1 MFSTPESSSATTL
14 NGKTLGSRG
23 TEAPPPWDEKVVV
36 SESPA
41 PQPPVPMRST
51 FASVCIVAACT
62 STLTMSIALGPSVS
76 ILLPYTGKDLHI
88 PKENLQWILN
98 AYSISSVSNSD
109 YYVHASAPGRKC
121 SPWLYPTGMLTSS
134 LRATGRPLRSQTSL
148 AYWILHFGGVFCRRW
163 IRSM

>member
-76 ILLPYTGKDLHI
+76 ILLPYTGKDLDI

-109 YYVHASAPGRKC
+109 YYVQSSAPVRKC

-134 LRATGRPLRSQTSL
+134 LRETGRPLRSQTSL
-148 AYWILHFGGVFCRRW
+148 AFWILHFGGVFCRRW